1 MRLKIEDGRGPLIA
15 PLPFSPEEYARRL
28 ARLRD
33 AMREQELSVFV
44 SFSPENIFWITGHDS
59 PAYHYV
65 QACVVSL
72 ADVPV
77 NLLRRIDAT
86 NTLLR
91 SWSRRVVCYGDSDE
105 PMQGLADLVEE
116 MAILG
121 ACSPKTRLMASVSQR
136 SLIGVEVP

>member
-15 PLPFSPEEYARRL
+15 PLPFSPEEYATRL

-65 QACVVSL
+65 
-72 ADVPV
+72 
-77 NLLRRIDAT
+77 
-86 NTLLR
+86 
-91 SWSRRVVCYGDSDE
+91 
-105 PMQGLADLVEE
+105 
-116 MAILG
+116 
-121 ACSPKTRLMASVSQR
+121 
-136 SLIGVEVP
+136 